1 MSDAKVIQI
10 NKSTL
15 DAYVEE
21 QDLHLPVGYEYIACF
36 IVNGTVVDYDIV
48 SADEELLTD
57 EDHDDL
63 TAIFDDAWVGAESTT
78 FPGFL
83 TVYIF

>member
-36 IVNGTVVDYDIV
+36 IVDGKVVDYDIV
-48 SADEELLTD
+48 SADEELLTE

-63 TAIFDDAWVGAESTT
+63 TALFDDAWVGCETLQL
-78 FPGFL
+78 PGFL
-83 TVYIF
+83 SMYVY

>member
-1 MSDAKVIQI
+1 MNDAKVIQI
-10 NKSTL
+10 NRDTL

-36 IVNGTVVDYDIV
+36 MADGKLVDYDIV
-48 SADEELLTD
+48 SADEELLTG

-63 TAIFDDAWVGAESTT
+63 TALFDDAWVGAESKT
-78 FPGFL
+78 FPGYL
-83 TVYIF
+83 AMYVY

>member
-15 DAYVEE
+15 DAYVDE

-36 IVNGTVVDYDIV
+36 IVDGKVVDYDIV
-48 SADEELLTD
+48 SAAEELLTD

-63 TAIFDDAWVGAESTT
+63 TALFDDAWVGAESKT

-83 TVYIF
+83 SMYVY

>member
-1 MSDAKVIQI
+1 MKVIQI

-15 DAYVEE
+15 DAY
-21 QDLHLPVGYEYIACF
+21 DLHLPVGYEYIVCF
-36 IVNGTVVDYDIV
+36 MADGKVVDYDIV

-63 TAIFDDAWVGAESTT
+63 TALFDDAWVGAESRSS
-78 FPGFL
+78 PGFIPH
-83 TVYIF
+83 YIY